1 MLFFVPE
8 KENRNVL
15 RKWLDFP
22 FQNAEWVCRCVC
34 VCVTFLWI
42 HVNND
47 SKFEFN
53 GFLIYV
59 HRSHSNHIHACNLC
73 RFTYGGEW
81 IRWICFFLHCHAEQ
95 RKITASHHANA
106 EKKNSI
112 IKLKLYCRRI
122 GREKY
127 AIYANSNQILNANV
141 KFAAM
146 KSTAAIKKNAMKKWI
161 CLKSPRWTC
170 AIQSKLTAIELVKS
184 MCWLQNKCKFLNQS
198 IQWNEQ

>member
-1 MLFFVPE
+1 MLSE
-8 KENRNVL
+8 
-15 RKWLDFP
+15 
-22 FQNAEWVCRCVC
+22 CVG
-34 VCVTFLWI
+34 VCVTCLWI

-47 SKFEFN
+47 PKFEFN

-81 IRWICFFLHCHAEQ
+81 IRWICFFLNCHAEQ
-95 RKITASHHANA
+95 RKITASHMRMRR
-106 EKKNSI
+106 EKNSI

-146 KSTAAIKKNAMKKWI
+146 KSTAAIKKRNEKMDL
-161 CLKSPRWTC
+161 LKISSLNLCHTK
-170 AIQSKLTAIELVKS
+170 QLTAIELVKS